1 MNQAR
6 KDTRSAVDKIRDT
19 RGIIG
24 SLKHEGYVP
33 TPEAEAVHKQVALGE
48 ITTEEA
54 IKIFGDRAL
63 SQDNALSLLTR

>member
-1 MNQAR
+1 MSQAR

-19 RGIIG
+19 RGIVG
-24 SLKHEGYVP
+24 SKHKGYVP

-48 ITTEEA
+48 ITTEKA

-63 SQDNALSLLTR
+63 SQDNALS